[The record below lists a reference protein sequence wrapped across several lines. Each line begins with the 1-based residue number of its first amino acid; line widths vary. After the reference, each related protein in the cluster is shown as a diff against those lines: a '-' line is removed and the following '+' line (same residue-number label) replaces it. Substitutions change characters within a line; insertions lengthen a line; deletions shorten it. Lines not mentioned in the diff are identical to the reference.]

1 MPRYLPYLFGTFIA
15 VLLVAGPLAYAYH
28 EQGEIRNFHV
38 VRTDVLYRSGQLSI
52 GGLERI
58 VHDYGIKTVISLR
71 DAARLGDPPPD
82 LKEEK
87 YCAKQDI
94 HFVRISPRS
103 WWSPDGS
110 VPAEVGVRQ
119 FRAVMDNAANYPV
132 LIHCFAGIHRTG
144 AFCAIYRMEYE
155 GWNNQDAIDEL
166 KACGYSNLD
175 DEWDILGYLEQY
187 RRTQGKS
194 EPLVP
199 TKTRTADLPAE

>member
-38 VRTDVLYRSGQLSI
+38 VRTDVLYHSGQLSI

-119 FRAVMDNAANYPV
+119 FRAVMRRGSSNRRSIALFFPV
-132 LIHCFAGIHRTG
+132 SPVGGKPSL
-144 AFCAIYRMEYE
+144 
-155 GWNNQDAIDEL
+155 L
-166 KACGYSNLD
+166 
-175 DEWDILGYLEQY
+175 
-187 RRTQGKS
+187 RRV
-194 EPLVP
+194 L
-199 TKTRTADLPAE
+199 RTAI